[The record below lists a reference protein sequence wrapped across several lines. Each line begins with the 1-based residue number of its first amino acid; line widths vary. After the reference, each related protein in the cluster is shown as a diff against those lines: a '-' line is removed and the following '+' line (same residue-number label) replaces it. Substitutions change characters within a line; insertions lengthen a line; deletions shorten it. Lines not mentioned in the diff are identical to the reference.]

1 MKNRIAKQPEILTTV
16 RREGCPT
23 PGESQAFFISERS
36 EDMLKDWMKGFPK
49 DVKRQMVFIDNVWEI
64 ARKEETDFFV
74 VMHAVLE
81 LLGTGVTDQEI
92 LKQMF
97 RESLDREKAMFA
109 ADPDAFHAR
118 LEGRLDAM
126 LTARG

>member
-1 MKNRIAKQPEILTTV
+1 MPETF
-16 RREGCPT
+16 
-23 PGESQAFFISERS
+23 QAFSISERS
-36 EDMLKDWMKGFPK
+36 EDMLKDWMKGYPK
-49 DVKRQMVFIDNVWEI
+49 KVREQMRFVDNIWEI

-74 VMHAVLE
+74 VMNVVLE
-81 LLGTGVTDQEI
+81 LLGSGVTDQEI
-92 LKQMF
+92 LRQRF
-97 RESLDREKAMFA
+97 RESLDREKAMFT